1 MRLYQYEEFSS
12 HIKRREDKKDMKQC
26 PKCSERNTNDSQ
38 FCKSCGENLEN
49 VEIISEDLS
58 AMADDFM
65 KCASGLLSEG
75 TKKAREAITA
85 GAEKA
90 KETMG
95 AGKEKIQS
103 VSFPKETPVSYAPE
117 KQIQPEAPPQS
128 QASNTYN
135 QDTPSSEPQ
144 NTSSAPNEEI
154 KCPKC
159 GAVGCTPQYKQSVSG
174 GGYGC
179 CSGGLGALV
188 LGPLG
193 LLCGACGRSV
203 KTKNT
208 LVWIC
213 PKCGHEFKPMS
224 KKNWTT
230 FCVCYSCLAAFA
242 SCALGFLFNS
252 TEEANFFT
260 RLFVAV
266 AMVGCIFL
274 MLGKLIYKNRWFT
287 YTDEEKQKLKR
298 VAAIIAGI
306 AAIGAFI

>member
-1 MRLYQYEEFSS
+1 
-12 HIKRREDKKDMKQC
+12 MKQC

-213 PKCGHEFKPMS
+213 PKCGHEFQARS
-224 KKNWTT
+224 KKDAKTT
-230 FCVCYSCLAAFA
+230 YVFCCCLMALVMCVCAFVLSTLDQKLLFIRLVMAVYSAGVY
-242 SCALGFLFNS
+242 ALMAYGGIKK
-252 TEEANFFT
+252 A
-260 RLFVAV
+260 RVA
-266 AMVGCIFL
+266 
-274 MLGKLIYKNRWFT
+274 
-287 YTDEEKQKLKR
+287 YTDEEKHQLKK
-298 VAAIIAGI
+298 VTAITGGI
-306 AAIGAFI
+306 AVIGSLLF